1 MQNMC
6 CDAKTGEAPQFYN
19 DYVREVQA
27 KICENA
33 RLEFEA
39 IWREHEAT
47 GTPRSVL
54 SDKLSLAITDLD
66 EELQQS
72 DLWANE
78 RIRHDVLRDA
88 LPALLLQKIGL
99 ETIVSRVP
107 ESYLRSIFGSYLASR
122 FVYEFGS
129 EPSQFAFFDL

>member
-1 MQNMC
+1 MC
-6 CDAKTGEAPQFYN
+6 VDAKTGQAPQFYN

-39 IWREHEAT
+39 IWREHEIT
-47 GTPRSVL
+47 GVPRSIL
-54 SDKLSLAITDLD
+54 SDKLSNAITTLD

-78 RIRHDVLRDA
+78 KIRHAVLQDA
-88 LPALLLQKIGL
+88 LPNLLLQKIGL
-99 ETIVSRVP
+99 ETIITRVP
-107 ESYLRSIFGSYLASR
+107 DTYLRAIFGSYLASR